1 MSSYSYPY
9 IEPQRGVFLPWIM
22 VRLGNKK
29 AGTSLSKPVVAL
41 VDSGAEVCFCSKD
54 IAEYLGVDLNRS
66 QVQNFTTASNGTF
79 AAYKVNDLKLY
90 VCKRAYACE
99 FYVTDSLPP
108 QLPIILGQK
117 GFFDHHHVQFDFKK
131 KEMTLTIG

>member
-1 MSSYSYPY
+1 MSTFSYPY
-9 IEPQRGVFLPWIM
+9 VEPQRGVFLPWIM

-29 AGTSLSKPVVAL
+29 EGTRLSKPVVAL
-41 VDSGAEVCFCSKD
+41 VDSGAEVCFCSKE
-54 IAEYLGVDLNRS
+54 IADYLGIELRS
-66 QVQNFTTASNGTF
+66 TRAQDFTTASNGTF
-79 AAYKVNDLKLY
+79 SAYKVNDLKLY

-117 GFFDHHHVQFDFKK
+117 GFFDHHKVAFDFKK
-131 KEMTLTIG
+131 KEMTLEIV